1 MTKLR
6 KIMPGM
12 LFAFI
17 LAMGI
22 SAQSN
27 NAQAATTKNFKGN
40 LNATY
45 KSSEWKSK
53 ISFKKISAKEVTVK
67 VVAAGINQG
76 KFKGKIISKN
86 TIKMKLDTG
95 EIIKLKW
102 KNKSSFTAKSTNG
115 FDSETVQMVRLLCYS
130 LNNTK
135 YKQIKKSDTVYYEA
149 SVYSDYFGELGKD
162 NPAIFKIS
170 FKKNKMI
177 IIGSFSKSSKRKNL
191 YTGKAKYL
199 PVDTRTF
206 KINSKTKFYAY
217 EENYKYKVT
226 KKQVSDFSAGP
237 AVTITVKKG
246 IVTLMDFS
254 A

>member
-67 VVAAGINQG
+67 VVAAGITQG

-86 TIKMKLDTG
+86 TIKMKLDAG

-102 KNKSSFTAKSTNG
+102 KNKSSFTAKPTNG

-135 YKQIKKSDTVYYEA
+135 YKQIKKSDTMYYYAEREAGIGADSVVY
-149 SVYSDYFGELGKD
+149 
-162 NPAIFKIS
+162 KIS

-177 IIGSFSKSSKRKNL
+177 VYGSFETYPNLKNNAP
-191 YTGKAKYL
+191 TKIIPVAK
-199 PVDTRTF
+199 RTF
-206 KINSKTKFYAY
+206 KINSKTKFQYQADSLVKIPKK
-217 EENYKYKVT
+217 ELSAKY
-226 KKQVSDFSAGP
+226 SGIGRYI
-237 AVTITVKKG
+237 TIFVKKG
-246 IVTLMDFS
+246 VVKSVILFD
-254 A
+254 